1 MDFQT
6 AVKTCFSKYVTF
18 EGRAARSE
26 YWWFTLFNVAGQLLL
41 GVVDM
46 AVLGMTEITPLS
58 SLFALALFLPGIS
71 VTVRRLHDKDRSGWW
86 FWIALVP
93 IIGWLLML
101 YWMVTPGTAGANRFG
116 PDPLDG
122 AGGDWAQPDEDYAP
136 SSIPRVDN

>member
-26 YWWFTLFNVAGQLLL
+26 YWWFTLFNVAGQIFL
-41 GVVDM
+41 GIVDVT
-46 AVLGMTEITPLS
+46 VLGMTEITPLS

-86 FWIALVP
+86 FWIVLVP

-101 YWMVTPGTAGANRFG
+101 YWMVTPGTEGPNRFG
-116 PDPLDG
+116 NDPL
-122 AGGDWAQPDEDYAP
+122 GGDGDWSAPEEEYAQ
-136 SSIPRVDN
+136 SSIPRVGD